1 VDFLLKSGVNVFF
14 PFIDH
19 CLMQSD
25 QRFPADKTDMFLASK
40 LMPLTIAT
48 MTPAE
53 ISSLCLSPFSLSST
67 IVVLFHSFRQ
77 LKAEKD
83 RSHGTD
89 PIGMVSRMWK
99 ISRMFG

>member
-1 VDFLLKSGVNVFF
+1 MAHRSTAGEIDDTAMQYFKVNVFF

-19 CLMQSD
+19 CLMQLD

-53 ISSLCLSPFSLSST
+53 IARVFDWYSADLLQNCNFSTGNPPL
-67 IVVLFHSFRQ
+67 
-77 LKAEKD
+77 E
-83 RSHGTD
+83 
-89 PIGMVSRMWK
+89 
-99 ISRMFG
+99 